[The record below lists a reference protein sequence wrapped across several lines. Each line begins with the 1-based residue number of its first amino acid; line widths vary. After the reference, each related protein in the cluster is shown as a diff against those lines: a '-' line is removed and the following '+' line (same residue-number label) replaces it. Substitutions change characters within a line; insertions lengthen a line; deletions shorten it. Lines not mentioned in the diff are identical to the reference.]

1 MTGPRDP
8 RRHSVTVHRPADFD
22 EFWAATLERLKAVPL
37 RPSFE
42 YSESRSTAEVAVFD
56 VRYDS
61 FDGLRIAGW
70 YAVPRPEY
78 VPPPYPALMLLPGYM
93 SEPVIPKAWARR
105 GYAAFAVAPRGKLRS
120 NERFNPG
127 YPGLL
132 VHNIVDPNTYSYRGF
147 YVDAVR
153 AVETVLTRPEVDP
166 DRVGVHGSSQGGA
179 LTVTTAALL
188 GDVVACGAAG
198 APYLC
203 GFMDAARLTHSY
215 PYEEINEYLRVH
227 PDHERAVTE
236 SVGYFDGINFAPKI
250 RVPMMVYL
258 GMEDDVCPPETGFAV
273 YDALDCPKELHTYDR
288 CGHDAGIFWEIE
300 KVESFLAG
308 HLKPAVPT
316 PSGDTT
322 AVTSGVTAGV
332 TSGTALSVAADQAS
346 TPEVTDGEFEAYWAR
361 VDAELA
367 ASKARPVID
376 LVPSR
381 STDDFTG
388 YEIRISSLGDYR
400 LFGYLSVPKGEG
412 PFPGI
417 LATPNH
423 GSVNNPP
430 HYEDRLRYVM
440 LTIMH
445 RGQRLA
451 DSPFAASYPGL
462 LTEGIESEQTYV
474 YRGIVADCLR
484 GAEFLAGQPSVDP
497 ARLAVV
503 GDDLAVLTAAR
514 RPVFSAVEVGGA
526 LLYQAAAR
534 ESDPGYP
541 LEELNDHLRARP
553 DTADALARTLAF
565 FDAGRHA
572 AAVRADVRV
581 SVPPE
586 EPTAQSGRLARLAA
600 DLGSGTTRYVL
611 THEGQTDADAA
622 DRWLAERLGVP
633 ASSKFDRQRA

>member
-1 MTGPRDP
+1 
-8 RRHSVTVHRPADFD
+8 
-22 EFWAATLERLKAVPL
+22 L

-42 YSESRSTAEVAVFD
+42 YSESRSTSEIAVFD

-70 YAVPRPEY
+70 YAVPRAEY
-78 VPPPYPALMLLPGYM
+78 LPPPYPALMLLPGYM
-93 SEPVIPKAWARR
+93 SEPVIPKAWARK

-153 AVETVLTRPEVDP
+153 AVETVLTRSEVDP

-179 LTVTTAALL
+179 LTITTAALL
-188 GDVVACGAAG
+188 GDVVTCGAAG

-227 PDHERAVTE
+227 PEHERLVAT

-273 YDALDCPKELHTYDR
+273 YDAMDCPKELHTYDR

-300 KVESFLAG
+300 KVESFLAA

-316 PSGDTT
+316 PSGDTS

-332 TSGTALSVAADQAS
+332 TSGVSALDPKATAPTVPLAERRAS
-346 TPEVTDGEFEAYWAR
+346 TAEVTHAEVTHAEVTDAEFEAYWAR
-361 VDAELA
+361 VDADLA
-367 ASKARPVID
+367 ASPARPVVD

-388 YEIRISSLGDYR
+388 YEVRVSSLGDYR
-400 LFGYLSVPKGEG
+400 LFGYLSVPKGAG
-412 PFPGI
+412 PFPGV
-417 LATPNH
+417 LSTPNY

-430 HYEDRLRYVM
+430 HYEDRRRYVM

-462 LTEGIESEQTYV
+462 LTEGIESEQTYA

-484 GAEFLAGQPSVDP
+484 GAEFLADLPYVDT

-526 LLYQAAAR
+526 LLYQAVER
-534 ESDPGYP
+534 GPDPGYP
-541 LEELNDHLRARP
+541 LEELNDHLRVRP
-553 DTADALARTLAF
+553 DTAAALARTLAF

-581 SVPPE
+581 AVPPE
-586 EPTAQSGRLARLAA
+586 DPVPQSGRLARLAA
-600 DLGSGTTRYVL
+600 ALGPGTTRYVL

-633 ASSKFDRQRA
+633 ASSKFDRQRV